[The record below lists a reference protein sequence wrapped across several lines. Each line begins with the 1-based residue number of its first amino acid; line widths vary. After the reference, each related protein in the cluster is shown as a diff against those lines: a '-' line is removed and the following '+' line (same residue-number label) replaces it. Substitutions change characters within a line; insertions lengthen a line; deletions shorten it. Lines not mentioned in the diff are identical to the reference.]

1 MCIKVLIRPRLHS
14 FRTMDSEIPASR
26 AALAGWQDLDGHLAG
41 TEKLQVHRPF
51 VPPAALFA
59 AGALGVVGA
68 AAVTHD
74 HAIRYIEHVVIE
86 TEDTRRPAQIHHQ
99 GFGRIASLFG
109 RVVAFHLSGRA
120 RGRLLTTRN
129 TGRTILI
136 PDHPLRTKALHPIGL
151 IIPLRYAARPT
162 GTIRILHRCLTTIYA
177 HRPIPI
183 PSHSLWAETLCP
195 IGLIIPL
202 RNASRP
208 T

>member
-1 MCIKVLIRPRLHS
+1 MRIKAFMGPLLYS
-14 FRTMDSEIPASR
+14 FRTMDSEIPAGR

-41 TEKLQVHRPF
+41 TEKLQVHRSF

-86 TEDTRRPAQIHHQ
+86 AEDTRHPAQVHYQ
-99 GFGRIASLFG
+99 GFGRVASLLG

-120 RGRLLTTRN
+120 SRSRDSLRRRLLTSRN
-129 TGRTILI
+129 AGRPIPI
-136 PDHPLRTKALHPIGL
+136 PDHPLRAEALRPVCL
-151 IIPLRYAARPT
+151 IIPHGYT
-162 GTIRILHRCLTTIYA
+162 
-177 HRPIPI
+177 
-183 PSHSLWAETLCP
+183 
-195 IGLIIPL
+195 
-202 RNASRP
+202 SRP

>member
-1 MCIKVLIRPRLHS
+1 MEPPFYS

-51 VPPAALFA
+51 VPPTALFA

-86 TEDTRRPAQIHHQ
+86 AEDTRHPAQVYYQ
-99 GFGRIASLFG
+99 GFGRVASLLG
-109 RVVAFHLSGRA
+109 RVVTFHLSGWASR
-120 RGRLLTTRN
+120 RGRLLLSRN
-129 TGRTILI
+129 AGRTILI
-136 PDHPLRTKALHPIGL
+136 PDHPLR
-151 IIPLRYAARPT
+151 
-162 GTIRILHRCLTTIYA
+162 
-177 HRPIPI
+177 
-183 PSHSLWAETLCP
+183 AEALCP
-195 IGLIIPL
+195 IGLIIPHGHT
-202 RNASRP
+202 SWP